1 MKDFLNYSLLNHN
14 TFGMDVKAK
23 RYVEY
28 DTEEELEVL
37 IPTLSGEL
45 LHIGGGSNLLFKAD
59 FEGTVLH
66 SAIHGIEKQTLP
78 LPSLQGGSG
87 IPTNEQGNSLS
98 SVGETG
104 MGSVLVRVGA
114 GVVWDDF
121 VAWAVERGLGGVENL
136 SLIPGEVGASAV
148 QNIGAYGVEA
158 KDVIALVEAV
168 DLKTGEKRIFT
179 NAECQY
185 AYRQSIFKN
194 ELKGKYAITYVTYR
208 LQKNP
213 QLKLDYGNLRAVLEQ
228 DLLHGE
234 NRPALGLVRQ
244 AIIDIRNAKLPD
256 PKVQGNAGSFFMNP
270 VVSREKFL
278 SLQKDYPQM
287 PFYEVEGGVK
297 IPAGWMIDQCGW
309 RGKSLGRAGVHD
321 KQALVL
327 VNLGGA
333 TSDEIIRLCN
343 TICKDVHDKFDIDIH
358 PEVNLI

>member
-1 MKDFLNYSLLNHN
+1 MKDIANYSLLSRN

-23 RYVEY
+23 RFVEY
-28 DTEEELEVL
+28 DNEEELKAL
-37 IPTLSGEL
+37 IPTLSGEV
-45 LHIGGGSNLLFKAD
+45 LHMGGGSNLLFKGD

-66 SAIHGIEKQTLP
+66 SAIKGIEVVDE
-78 LPSLQGGSG
+78 SAESA
-87 IPTNEQGNSLS
+87 
-98 SVGETG
+98 
-104 MGSVLVRVGA
+104 LVRAGA
-114 GVVWDDF
+114 GEVWDDF
-121 VAWAVERGLGGVENL
+121 VAWAVERGYGGVENL

-158 KDVIALVEAV
+158 KDVIALVEAI
-168 DLKTGEKRIFT
+168 DLSNGQKRVFGT
-179 NAECQY
+179 EECNY

-194 ELKGKYAITYVTYR
+194 ALKGKYAITYVTYR
-208 LQKNP
+208 LQKQP
-213 QLKLDYGNLRAVLEQ
+213 VLKLDYGNIRAVLGDNGQ
-228 DLLHGE
+228 HTISD
-234 NRPALGLVRQ
+234 VRQ

-278 SLQKDYPQM
+278 SIQKDYPQM
-287 PFYEVEGGVK
+287 PYYEVEGGVK

-309 RGKSLGRAGVHD
+309 KGKSLGRAGVHD

-333 TSDEIIRLCN
+333 SSEEIITLCN
-343 TICKDVHDKFDIDIH
+343 TICKDVYDKFGIDIH

>member
-1 MKDFLNYSLLNHN
+1 MKDFTDYSLLNHN

-28 DTEEELEVL
+28 DNEEELKAI
-37 IPTLSGEL
+37 IPTLSGEV
-45 LHIGGGSNLLFKAD
+45 LHIGGGSNLLFKGD
-59 FEGTVLH
+59 FDGTVLH
-66 SAIHGIEKQTLP
+66 SAIKGIEEL
-78 LPSLQGGSG
+78 SG
-87 IPTNEQGNSLS
+87 TQLS
-98 SVGETG
+98 TSE
-104 MGSVLVRVGA
+104 VLVRVGA
-114 GVVWDDF
+114 GEVWDDF
-121 VAWAVERGLGGVENL
+121 VAWAVEHGYGGVENL

-158 KDVIALVEAV
+158 KDVIALVEAM
-168 DLKTGEKRIFT
+168 DLSNGQKRVFRT
-179 NAECQY
+179 EECCY

-208 LQKNP
+208 LQKQP
-213 QLKLDYGNLRAVLEQ
+213 VLKLDYGNLKAVLEKNSQ
-228 DLLHGE
+228 LSTVNCQLSI
-234 NRPALGLVRQ
+234 AQVRQ

-278 SLQKDYPQM
+278 SIQKDYPQM

-309 RGKSLGRAGVHD
+309 KGKSLGRAAVHD

-333 TSDEIIRLCN
+333 TSDEILTLCH
-343 TICKDVHDKFDIDIH
+343 TICKDVKEKFGIDIH
-358 PEVNLI
+358 PEVNFI

>member
-1 MKDFLNYSLLNHN
+1 MKEYKDYSLLNRN

-23 RYVEY
+23 RFVEY
-28 DTEEELEVL
+28 DNEEELKAL
-37 IPTLSGEL
+37 IPTLSGEV
-45 LHIGGGSNLLFKAD
+45 LHMGGGSNLLFKGD

-66 SAIHGIEKQTLP
+66 SAIKGIEVVDE
-78 LPSLQGGSG
+78 SAESA
-87 IPTNEQGNSLS
+87 
-98 SVGETG
+98 
-104 MGSVLVRVGA
+104 LVRAGA
-114 GVVWDDF
+114 GEVWDDF

-158 KDVIALVEAV
+158 KDVIALVEAI
-168 DLKTGEKRIFT
+168 DLSNGQKRVFGT
-179 NAECQY
+179 EECNY

-194 ELKGKYAITYVTYR
+194 ALKGKYAITYVTYR
-208 LQKNP
+208 LQKQP
-213 QLKLDYGNLRAVLEQ
+213 VLKLDYGNIRAVLGDNGQ
-228 DLLHGE
+228 HTISD
-234 NRPALGLVRQ
+234 VRQ

-278 SLQKDYPQM
+278 SIQKDYPQM

-309 RGKSLGRAGVHD
+309 KGKSLGRAGVHD

-333 TSDEIIRLCN
+333 TSDEIITLCN
-343 TICKDVHDKFDIDIH
+343 TICKDVKEKFGIDIH

>member
-1 MKDFLNYSLLNHN
+1 MKEYKDYSLLNHN

-28 DTEEELEVL
+28 DSEEELKNL
-37 IPTLSGEL
+37 IPTLDGEV
-45 LHIGGGSNLLFKAD
+45 LHIGGGSNLLFKGN
-59 FEGTVLH
+59 FEGTILH
-66 SAIHGIEKQTLP
+66 SAICGIE
-78 LPSLQGGSG
+78 
-87 IPTNEQGNSLS
+87 ELS
-98 SVGETG
+98 TVNCQLSTVKGE
-104 MGSVLVRVGA
+104 VLVRVGA
-114 GVVWDDF
+114 GEVWDDF

-158 KDVIALVEAV
+158 KDVIAMVEAV
-168 DLKTGEKRIFT
+168 DLQSGEKRIF
-179 NAECQY
+179 APQECDY
-185 AYRQSIFKN
+185 SYRQSIFKKQ
-194 ELKGKYAITYVTYR
+194 LKGRYAITYVTYR
-208 LQKNP
+208 LQKTP
-213 QLKLDYGNLRAVLEQ
+213 QLKLDYGNLRTVLTNQ
-228 DLLHGE
+228 STVNSQLSI
-234 NRPALGLVRQ
+234 RQVRQ

-287 PFYEVEGGVK
+287 PYYEVEGGVK

-309 RGKSLGRAGVHD
+309 KGKALGRAGVHD

-333 TSDEIIRLCN
+333 SSEEIITLCN
-343 TICKDVHDKFDIDIH
+343 TICKDVYDKFGIDIH